1 MRANNAYIPFAIWAS
16 AALASPPPT
25 ADGCAALAPSDR
37 ITCSIQ
43 GWHTDIINVNGF
55 IDSAQQAIDSST
67 PYNYPQEA
75 VFSLGTEGKP
85 CPAPNGCAWDE
96 PVRLAGIETLIPTSD
111 SCGLKALAAVKA
123 TFPEVVGNL
132 SAITQED
139 PSDIATI
146 QDDLAAL
153 KVALWSS
160 LIFRM
165 RLRLVRSLGLRLVRR
180 WCQGTFRC
188 WPQWIGSHGRVGG
201 CRVECAEA
209 MGVKAAYGNGIF
221 GRTPK
226 T

>member
-96 PVRLAGIETLIPTSD
+96 AVLLAGIEALMPASD
-111 SCGLKALAAVKA
+111 SCGLEALAAVKA

-153 KVALWSS
+153 KVALCEEYLPAVAKLWE
-160 LIFRM
+160 
-165 RLRLVRSLGLRLVRR
+165 
-180 WCQGTFRC
+180 
-188 WPQWIGSHGRVGG
+188 RVFFDFPNATSVGEVVG
-201 CRVECAEA
+201 P
-209 MGVKAAYGNGIF
+209 AACPTVVPGDF
-221 GRTPK
+221 
-226 T
+226 